1 MNWLYPIAFVLLISE
16 TSGFAPTTVVQVP
29 HDVHE
34 WFTESLHE
42 AEVGDIKVSSV
53 DDSWIGQEFHSVS
66 PESFS
71 YFGQRR
77 HHVTLESPPVAGG
90 NEWMTHALQWGDVS
104 GPTAVH
110 ALAPGVV
117 GLSRAAGRSDGFV
130 DKIPATHHHYKAG
143 TTLVGLPTGRSD
155 GFSTAASIATKPS
168 ITTQADHDTQSSLSR
183 ASFGATRQGSGD
195 WFHQALQLVDQ

>member
-1 MNWLYPIAFVLLISE
+1 MMNWLYPIAFVLLISE

-104 GPTAVH
+104 GPPAAH

-117 GLSRAAGRSDGFV
+117 GLSRAGRSDGFV
-130 DKIPATHHHYKAG
+130 DKIPATHHYYKAG

-155 GFSTAASIATKPS
+155 GFSTAASIATNPR
-168 ITTQADHDTQSSLSR
+168 ITTQADPVSR
-183 ASFGATRQGSGD
+183 ASSASRQGSGD
-195 WFHQALQLVDQ
+195 WFHQALQLVDR